1 VLLIQIG
8 AAAAFRDT
16 IAKQAQTYTSVDRAT
31 RQLKR
36 FERRGE
42 RIWRRGGQTV
52 RRRRREVEHTTNGWR
67 SDAESAV
74 KRIA

>member
-1 VLLIQIG
+1 MLIQIG
-8 AAAAFRDT
+8 AAATLRDA
-16 IAKQAQTYTSVDRAT
+16 IVKQTQTYTSVDRAT

-42 RIWRRGGQTV
+42 RIWRRGEQTV

-67 SDAESAV
+67 ADAESAV
-74 KRIA
+74 KRVA